1 MDSKIIM
8 STYNSDEIMQM
19 VSQGVAKGV
28 AEALDSMMNKKD
40 AMFTINEAATKCKV
54 TIRTI
59 HNWTNHG
66 LITAH
71 KIGGRTLYKESE
83 LEEAMKRKVIYK
95 QNY

>member
-1 MDSKIIM
+1 MESKIIM

-28 AEALDSMMNKKD
+28 AEALDSMLNKKEK
-40 AMFTINEAATKCKV
+40 MFTINEAAKHCKV
-54 TIRTI
+54 TPRTI
-59 HNWTNHG
+59 HNWTNQG

-83 LEEAMKRKVIYK
+83 LNEATKGKTVYKKR
-95 QNY
+95 